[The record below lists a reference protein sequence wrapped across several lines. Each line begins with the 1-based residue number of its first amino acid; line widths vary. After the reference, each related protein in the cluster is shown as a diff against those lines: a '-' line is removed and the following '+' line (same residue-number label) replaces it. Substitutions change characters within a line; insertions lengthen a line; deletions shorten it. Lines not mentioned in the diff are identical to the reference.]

1 MFLAVKLVN
10 DLVLCVVDYE
20 KWKLGVNYRLVVE
33 TCIVVEYGRMAVLV
47 EEMVMA
53 MKVTILRLEELKLGM
68 VEFEL
73 GFVRDDYSCTRNNS
87 APVS

>member
-20 KWKLGVNYRLVVE
+20 KWKLGVNYRLVVA
-33 TCIVVEYGRMAVLV
+33 TCIVVEYGRMVVLV
-47 EEMVMA
+47 EGMVMA
-53 MKVTILRLEELKLGM
+53 MKVTTLRLEELKLGM

-73 GFVRDDYSCTRNNS
+73 GVVRDDCSCTRNNS
-87 APVS
+87 ALVS